1 MKKIYLTLA
10 LLIISTLSY
19 AGLGLGIK
27 GGANFAT
34 QNATSI
40 LPSVEISTSNITGFV
55 GGAYLNYFFG
65 DKSAIQLEL
74 LYSRKGSASEILL
87 GGSSSVQSNDNKL
100 TYFDIPVLFRWQ
112 IIKFLNLHAGP
123 QFSILTKAVTED
135 GTTTE
140 DIKDEL
146 KNSDF
151 GLIIGAEANLPLRL
165 NITARYIYGL
175 SNVSEIEDIE
185 IKNSTFQLT
194 LGIRLIGN

>member
-1 MKKIYLTLA
+1 MRKIYITLA
-10 LLIISTLSY
+10 LLIIGTLSF
-19 AGLGLGIK
+19 AGPGLGLK
-27 GGANFAT
+27 GGANFAS
-34 QNATSI
+34 QNTSSF

-74 LYSRKGSASEILL
+74 LYSQKGSVSEILQ
-87 GGSSSVQSNDNKL
+87 GGSSVQSNDNKL

-112 IIKFLNLHAGP
+112 IIKFLNIHAGP

-135 GTTTE
+135 GTTSE

-165 NITARYIYGL
+165 NLTARYIYGL
-175 SNVSEIEDIE
+175 SNVSEIEDLE

>member
-10 LLIISTLSY
+10 LLSICTFSF
-19 AGLGLGIK
+19 AGPGLGIK

-34 QNATSI
+34 QNANSL

-74 LYSRKGSASEILL
+74 LYSRKGSVSEILL
-87 GGSSSVQSNDNKL
+87 GGSPVQSNDNKL

-112 IIKFLNLHAGP
+112 VIKFLNIHAGP

-165 NITARYIYGL
+165 NLTARYIYGL
-175 SNVSEIEDIE
+175 SNVSEIEEIE
-185 IKNSTFQLT
+185 INNSTFQLT

>member
-1 MKKIYLTLA
+1 MRKIYITLA
-10 LLIISTLSY
+10 LLIIGTFSF
-19 AGLGLGIK
+19 AGPGLGLK
-27 GGANFAT
+27 GGANFAS
-34 QNATSI
+34 QNTSSF

-74 LYSRKGSASEILL
+74 LYSQKGSVSEILQ
-87 GGSSSVQSNDNKL
+87 GGSSVQSNDNKL
-100 TYFDIPVLFRWQ
+100 TYFDIPLLFRWQ
-112 IIKFLNLHAGP
+112 IIKFLNIHAGP

-135 GTTTE
+135 GTTSE
-140 DIKDEL
+140 DIKDDL

-165 NITARYIYGL
+165 NLTARYIYGL
-175 SNVSEIEDIE
+175 SNVSEIEDLE

>member
-1 MKKIYLTLA
+1 MKKIYLTLV
-10 LLIISTLSY
+10 LLSICTLSF
-19 AGLGLGIK
+19 AGPGIGIK

-34 QNATSI
+34 QDANSL
-40 LPSVEISTSNITGFV
+40 LPSVEINTSNITGFV

-74 LYSRKGSASEILL
+74 LYSRKGSVSEVFL
-87 GGSSSVQSNDNKL
+87 GTSPVQSGTNKL
-100 TYFDIPVLFRWQ
+100 TYFDIPILFRWQ
-112 IIKFLNLHAGP
+112 IIKFLNIHAGP

-135 GTTTE
+135 GTTTD

-146 KNSDF
+146 KNSDV

-165 NITARYIYGL
+165 NLTARYIYGL
-175 SNVSEIEDIE
+175 TNVSEIDEIE
-185 IKNSTFQLT
+185 INNSTFQLT

>member
-10 LLIISTLSY
+10 LLSICTLSF
-19 AGLGLGIK
+19 AGPGLGIK

-34 QNATSI
+34 QNANSL
-40 LPSVEISTSNITGFV
+40 LPAVEISTSNITGFV

-74 LYSRKGSASEILL
+74 LYSRKGSVSDVLL
-87 GGSSSVQSNDNKL
+87 AGSPVQSSDNKL

-112 IIKFLNLHAGP
+112 IIKFVNIHAGP

-140 DIKDEL
+140 DIKEEL

-165 NITARYIYGL
+165 NLTARYIFGL
-175 SNVSEIEDIE
+175 TNVSEIEEIE

>member
-1 MKKIYLTLA
+1 MRKIYVTLA
-10 LLIISTLSY
+10 LLIIGTLSF
-19 AGLGLGIK
+19 AGPGLGIK

-34 QNATSI
+34 QNTSSL

-65 DKSAIQLEL
+65 DKSAIQIEL

-87 GGSSSVQSNDNKL
+87 GGSSVQSNDNKL

-112 IIKFLNLHAGP
+112 IIKFLNIHAGP

-135 GTTTE
+135 GTTSE

-165 NITARYIYGL
+165 NLTARYIYGL
-175 SNVSEIEDIE
+175 SNVSEIEDLE

>member
-10 LLIISTLSY
+10 LLSICTLSF
-19 AGLGLGIK
+19 AGPGLGIK

-34 QNATSI
+34 QNANSL

-74 LYSRKGSASEILL
+74 LYSRKGSVSEILL
-87 GGSSSVQSNDNKL
+87 GGSPVQSNDNKL

-112 IIKFLNLHAGP
+112 VIKFLNIHAGP

-135 GTTTE
+135 GTTTR
-140 DIKDEL
+140 DIEDEL

-165 NITARYIYGL
+165 NLTARYIYGL
-175 SNVSEIEDIE
+175 SNVSEIEEIE
-185 IKNSTFQLT
+185 INNSTFQLT

>member
-10 LLIISTLSY
+10 LLSLCTLSF
-19 AGLGLGIK
+19 AGPGLGIK

-34 QNATSI
+34 QDANSI

-74 LYSRKGSASEILL
+74 LYSRKGSVSEVLL
-87 GGSSSVQSNDNKL
+87 GGSPVQSSDNKL

-112 IIKFLNLHAGP
+112 VIKFLNIHAGP

-135 GTTTE
+135 GTTTD

-165 NITARYIYGL
+165 NLTARYIYGL
-175 SNVSEIEDIE
+175 SNVSEIEEIE

>member
-1 MKKIYLTLA
+1 MRKIYITLA
-10 LLIISTLSY
+10 LLIIGTLSF
-19 AGLGLGIK
+19 AGPGLGIK
-27 GGANFAT
+27 GGANFAS
-34 QNATSI
+34 QNTSSF

-65 DKSAIQLEL
+65 DKSAIQIEL
-74 LYSRKGSASEILL
+74 LYSRKGSVSEILQ
-87 GGSSSVQSNDNKL
+87 GGSSVQSNDNKL

-112 IIKFLNLHAGP
+112 IIKFLNIHAGP

-135 GTTTE
+135 GTTSE

-151 GLIIGAEANLPLRL
+151 GLIVGAEANLPLRL
-165 NITARYIYGL
+165 NITARYIFGL
-175 SNVSEIEDIE
+175 TDISDVDEIKM
-185 IKNSTFQLT
+185 KNSTFQLT

>member
-10 LLIISTLSY
+10 LLSICTLSF
-19 AGLGLGIK
+19 AGPGLGIK

-34 QNATSI
+34 QKANSI

-74 LYSRKGSASEILL
+74 LYSRKGSVSEILL
-87 GGSSSVQSNDNKL
+87 GGSPVQSNDNKL

-112 IIKFLNLHAGP
+112 VIKFLNIHAGP

-165 NITARYIYGL
+165 NLTARYIYGL
-175 SNVSEIEDIE
+175 SNVSEIEEIE
-185 IKNSTFQLT
+185 INNSTFQLT

>member
-1 MKKIYLTLA
+1 MRKIYLTLA
-10 LLIISTLSY
+10 LLSICALSF
-19 AGLGLGIK
+19 AGPGLGIK

-34 QNATSI
+34 QKANSL
-40 LPSVEISTSNITGFV
+40 LPTVEISTSNITGFV

-74 LYSRKGSASEILL
+74 LYSRKGSVSEILL
-87 GGSSSVQSNDNKL
+87 GGSPVQSNDNKL

-112 IIKFLNLHAGP
+112 VIKFLNIHAGP

-165 NITARYIYGL
+165 NLTARYIYGL
-175 SNVSEIEDIE
+175 SNVSEIEEIE
-185 IKNSTFQLT
+185 INNSTFQLT

>member
-10 LLIISTLSY
+10 LLSLCTLSF
-19 AGLGLGIK
+19 AGPGLGIK

-34 QNATSI
+34 QDANLLGVDI
-40 LPSVEISTSNITGFV
+40 ETSNITGFV
-55 GGAYLNYFFG
+55 GGAYVNWFFG
-65 DKSAIQLEL
+65 DKIALQPEF
-74 LYSRKGSASEILL
+74 LYSRKGS
-87 GGSSSVQSNDNKL
+87 VSNLIQGTSGVDSDNKL

-112 IIKFLNLHAGP
+112 IIKFLNIHAGP
-123 QFSILTKAVTED
+123 QFSILTKAVTDD

-146 KNSDF
+146 KNSDV
-151 GLIIGAEANLPLRL
+151 GLIVGAEANLPLRL
-165 NITARYIYGL
+165 NLTARYVFGL
-175 SNVSEIEDIE
+175 TDVSNVEDIE

>member
-1 MKKIYLTLA
+1 MRKIYLTLA
-10 LLIISTLSY
+10 LLSICSLSF
-19 AGLGLGIK
+19 AGPGLGIK

-34 QNATSI
+34 QNANSI

-74 LYSRKGSASEILL
+74 LYSRKGSVSEILL
-87 GGSSSVQSNDNKL
+87 GGSPVQSNDNKL

-112 IIKFLNLHAGP
+112 VIKFLNIHAGP

-135 GTTTE
+135 GTTSE

-165 NITARYIYGL
+165 NLTARYIYGL
-175 SNVSEIEDIE
+175 SNVSEIEEIE

>member
-1 MKKIYLTLA
+1 MRKIYITLA
-10 LLIISTLSY
+10 LLIIGTLSF
-19 AGLGLGIK
+19 AGPGLGLK
-27 GGANFAT
+27 GGANFAS
-34 QNATSI
+34 QNTSSF

-74 LYSRKGSASEILL
+74 LYSQKGSVSEIIQ
-87 GGSSSVQSNDNKL
+87 GGSSVQSNDNKL

-112 IIKFLNLHAGP
+112 IIKFLNIHAGP

-135 GTTTE
+135 GTTSE

-165 NITARYIYGL
+165 NLTARYIYGL

>member
-10 LLIISTLSY
+10 LLSLCTLSF
-19 AGLGLGIK
+19 AGPGLGIK

-34 QNATSI
+34 QDANSI

-74 LYSRKGSASEILL
+74 LYSRKGYVSEVLL
-87 GGSSSVQSNDNKL
+87 GGSPVQSSDNKL

-112 IIKFLNLHAGP
+112 IIKFLNIHAGP

-135 GTTTE
+135 GTTTD

-165 NITARYIYGL
+165 NLTARYIYGL
-175 SNVSEIEDIE
+175 SNVSEIEEIE